1 MSRSFWTFVD
11 LSPDK
16 DLVGL
21 SPKILNR
28 YRVWWDRPSS
38 DGLKSKLEFVAGIWS
53 TIRFRQMIC
62 KISRNSISHA
72 IDTIVNIVHH
82 HLYSYYNIFP
92 SALWSGKDESRWGT
106 SCRTRAT
113 ALPLEEKSF
122 CFYMLCS
129 CIYVYICVCI
139 CACALYLCLH
149 LCHYFT
155 CPVSGKEI
163 EEPVAEEGQRPLSL
177 AFQFEPTPLLSAT
190 FFSGSSFLA
199 LITAFFL

>member
-1 MSRSFWTFVD
+1 MPLIPLWTFF
-11 LSPDK
+11 
-16 DLVGL
+16 
-21 SPKILNR
+21 I
-28 YRVWWDRPSS
+28 
-38 DGLKSKLEFVAGIWS
+38 E
-53 TIRFRQMIC
+53 
-62 KISRNSISHA
+62 
-72 IDTIVNIVHH
+72 H
-82 HLYSYYNIFP
+82 HLYSYYNIFK

-106 SCRTRAT
+106 SCRIRAT

-129 CIYVYICVCI
+129 CIYVYICVNI

-190 FFSGSSFLA
+190 FFSGSSFLT
-199 LITAFFL
+199 LITFFFITLSHWSYLFPDQLHSPWKFHMKWQQRPFSCFPVQTTTNANKITVFHIFIFVRSSLR